1 MRRKSI
7 LLCVVFLCSFAYADE
22 WKHEYKVGAKPELRV
37 DTNEARI
44 EVRRGGPAIQV
55 RVETA
60 GYKIGP
66 GDVHIYDRQDGD
78 VVSVDVRAPHGPFIS
93 FGKMHWIHVEIT
105 APENTKLNLH
115 SGDGSLLVDGI
126 SAPADLSTGDGRIE
140 VSNFSGPLRA
150 KTSDGS
156 MQIVGR
162 FDDLNLSSGDG
173 HITCEVQ
180 QGSKMSGRWVIRT
193 GDGSLTLRLPNSFA
207 ANLEARTG
215 DGHVRVNMPITM
227 KSSSSDGHHI
237 EGALNG
243 GGNLLDI
250 QTGDGSVNIN

>member
-7 LLCVVFLCSFAYADE
+7 LLFVVLLCSFAYADE
-22 WKHEYKVGAKPELRV
+22 WKREYKVGAKPELRV
-37 DTNEARI
+37 DTNDARI
-44 EVRRGGPAIQV
+44 EVRRGGPSIQV
-55 RVETA
+55 RVETD

-78 VVSVDVRAPHGPFIS
+78 VVDIQVRAPRGPFVS
-93 FGKMHWIHVEIT
+93 FRNRWIHVEIM

-115 SGDGSLLVDGI
+115 SGDGSLIVAGI
-126 SAPADLSTGDGRIE
+126 AAPADLSTGDGHIE
-140 VSNFSGPLRA
+140 VSDFSGPLKA

-156 MQIVGR
+156 MKIVGR

-180 QGSKMSGRWVIRT
+180 PGSKMSGRWVIRT
-193 GDGSLTLRLPNSFA
+193 GDGSLTLRLPNGFA
-207 ANLEARTG
+207 ADLQARTG
-215 DGHVRVNMPITM
+215 DGHIRINLPITM
-227 KSSSSDGHHI
+227 KSSSNDGHHV

-250 QTGDGSVNIN
+250 QTGDGSVNID

>member
-7 LLCVVFLCSFAYADE
+7 LLFVVLLCSFAYADE
-22 WKHEYKVGAKPELRV
+22 WKREYKVGAKPELRV
-37 DTNEARI
+37 DTNDARI
-44 EVRRGGPAIQV
+44 EVRRGGPTIQV
-55 RVETA
+55 RVETD

-78 VVSVDVRAPHGPFIS
+78 VVSLEVRTPRGPFIS
-93 FGKMHWIHVEIT
+93 FHNRWIHVEVT
-105 APENTKLNLH
+105 APENAKLNLH
-115 SGDGSLLVDGI
+115 SGDGSLVVSGI

-140 VSNFSGPLRA
+140 VSDFSGPLKA

-156 MQIVGR
+156 MQIIGR

-180 QGSKMSGRWVIRT
+180 PGSHMSARWVIRT
-193 GDGSLTLRLPNSFA
+193 NDGSVTLRLPNDFA

-215 DGHVRVNMPITM
+215 DGHIRVRMPITLR
-227 KSSSSDGHHI
+227 SSNSEGHHI

-250 QTGDGSVNIN
+250 QTGDGSININ

>member
-7 LLCVVFLCSFAYADE
+7 LLCVILLCGIAYADE

-37 DTNEARI
+37 DTNDARI
-44 EVRRGGPAIQV
+44 EVRRGGPTIQA
-55 RVETA
+55 RVETD

-66 GDVHIYDRQDGD
+66 GEVHVYDRQDGD
-78 VVSVDVRAPHGPFIS
+78 VVTLEVRAPRGPFIS
-93 FGKMHWIHVEIT
+93 FRNRSIRVEVT
-105 APENTKLNLH
+105 VPENAKLNLH
-115 SGDGSLLVDGI
+115 SEDGTLVVSGT

-140 VSNFSGPLRA
+140 VSGFSGPLKA

-156 MQIVGR
+156 MQIEGR
-162 FDDLNLSSGDG
+162 FDDLNLSTGDG
-173 HITCEVQ
+173 HVTCEIQ
-180 QGSKMSGRWVIRT
+180 TGSKMSGRWVIRT
-193 GDGSLTLRLPNSFA
+193 DDGSVNLRLPSGFA

-215 DGHVRVNMPITM
+215 DGHIRVGLPITM
-227 KSSSSDGHHI
+227 RSSGSEGHHI

-250 QTGDGSVNIN
+250 QTGDGSININ